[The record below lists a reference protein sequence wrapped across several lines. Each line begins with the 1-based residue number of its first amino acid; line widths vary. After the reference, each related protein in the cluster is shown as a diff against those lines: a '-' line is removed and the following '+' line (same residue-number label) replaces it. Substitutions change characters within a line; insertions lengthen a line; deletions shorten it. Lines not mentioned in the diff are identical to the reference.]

1 MMQFS
6 DFSLILLYLIGV
18 QEIKCYEGYSNATPA
33 EDTEVQGHGMRVF
46 ALKHS
51 PDNSHILLSGGWDN
65 HIKVSLVLHYV
76 LTLV

>member
-6 DFSLILLYLIGV
+6 DFSLILLYRCAGNKMLR
-18 QEIKCYEGYSNATPA
+18 ATPA

-65 HIKVSLVLHYV
+65 HIKVSLVLHFIQLY
-76 LTLV
+76 LH